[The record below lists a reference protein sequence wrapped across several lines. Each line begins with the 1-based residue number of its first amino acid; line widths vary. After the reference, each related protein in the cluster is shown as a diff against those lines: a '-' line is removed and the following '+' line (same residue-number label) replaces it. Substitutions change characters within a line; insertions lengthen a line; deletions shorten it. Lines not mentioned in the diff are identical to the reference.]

1 MEYQKLERD
10 DVGYCFGL
18 VKELIEHL
26 PNETFSSGSKLAEK
40 KEMADLALKRL
51 EDFFKTLG
59 KIKKNEID
67 DLCKRLQE
75 SYNCVCAVNSP
86 TISPP

>member
-1 MEYQKLERD
+1 MEDQKLDRD

-18 VKELIEHL
+18 VKELIKHL
-26 PNETFSSGSKLAEK
+26 PNETFPSGSKLAVK

-59 KIKKNEID
+59 KIKKSEID

-75 SYNCVCAVNSP
+75 SYNCVCGINLP
-86 TISPP
+86 TISG